1 MLKKTGDKPLVVQ
14 RQRLEKIDTK
24 RVDAPVVTEHKP
36 IAKQNVDDLRDA
48 AENVKHSQGGTKQ
61 RSLQGTAMGLLLTR
75 GGTVDVVKKVAHR
88 NGEAP
93 KRVGVFLGTFNPPHA
108 GHRATVER
116 MKKEHNLDLVYVI
129 PDKSAAYKKL
139 EALPLRE
146 QMVEAL
152 FDHDP
157 SIKFAA
163 PDSAASGEMW
173 DVLKS
178 VNDAHPGANVFN
190 ILGSDTVRWWVTLPQ
205 ETRDSAGGVQFL
217 VNDRHDGGALPTEI
231 DGRKVHLVQDLDAGL
246 SSTQM
251 RAAIAKGE
259 KPDAINDETWAL
271 ILANKLYGVGGGG

>member
-1 MLKKTGDKPLVVQ
+1 MLRKAGDKPLVVQ
-14 RQRLEKIDTK
+14 RQQVERIDAKK
-24 RVDAPVVTEHKP
+24 RVDRPVVEQER
-36 IAKQNVDDLRDA
+36 IAKENVDDLRDA
-48 AENVKHSQGGTKQ
+48 GESVKHSQGGTQQ
-61 RSLQGTAMGLLLTR
+61 RSVKGTAMGLLLTR
-75 GGTVDVVKKVAHR
+75 GAEVKKVGER
-88 NGEAP
+88 NAETP
-93 KRVGVFLGTFNPPHA
+93 KRVGVFLGSFNPPHA

-116 MKKEHNLDLVYVI
+116 MKQEHSLDLVYVI

-139 EALPLRE
+139 EPLPLRE

-152 FDHDP
+152 FEHDP

-163 PDSAASGEMW
+163 PDSANSGEMW

-231 DGRKVHLVQDLDAGL
+231 DGKKVHLVQDLDAGL

-259 KPDAINDETWAL
+259 KPNAINDETWAL